1 MSKRALAAI
10 VAGVLIG
17 GGLTAVSPAG
27 AEVSQAAAT
36 NWKKIW
42 KKKLQPLADKRYYT
56 KSTSDAKY
64 STKAEVGAA
73 FANYYTKAQ
82 SDAALGGYYTKAQAD
97 AKYAAA
103 GSSYT
108 KAEGDAKYQPAGSYA
123 AAGSSYSKA
132 ESDAKYAPVP
142 SLIRGTYDIIGY
154 SNGAGAELADNLSFG
169 WTLSAAPITHYIN
182 DGAIPPAGCSGTVS
196 APNASPGHLCVFEA
210 QSNLANQRRTINAT
224 GSYNPASPFGAGV
237 TVTTT
242 AAGNVYVYGSWAV
255 RPAVAVGPQGVAA
268 VQAPAAAPGGKAGD

>member
-1 MSKRALAAI
+1 MKSRGMSKRALAAI

-17 GGLTAVSPAG
+17 GGVTAVSPAG

-42 KKKLQPLADKRYYT
+42 KKKLQPLADKRYYK
-56 KSTSDAKY
+56 KSASDAKY
-64 STKAEVGAA
+64 STKTETSAA

-82 SDAALGGYYTKAQAD
+82 TDAA
-97 AKYAAA
+97 YALK
-103 GSSYT
+103 GQSYT
-108 KAEGDAKYQPAGSYA
+108 KAESDAKYQAAGSYA
-123 AAGSSYSKA
+123 AAGSSYTKA

-154 SNGAGAELADNLSFG
+154 SNAAGAELADNLSFG

-182 DGAIPPAGCSGTVS
+182 DGAIPPAGCSGTVA

-224 GSYNPASPFGAGV
+224 GSYGLASPFGAGV

-242 AAGNVYVYGSWAV
+242 GAGNVYVYGSWAV

-268 VQAPAAAPGGKAGD
+268 VQAPVASPGANAGE